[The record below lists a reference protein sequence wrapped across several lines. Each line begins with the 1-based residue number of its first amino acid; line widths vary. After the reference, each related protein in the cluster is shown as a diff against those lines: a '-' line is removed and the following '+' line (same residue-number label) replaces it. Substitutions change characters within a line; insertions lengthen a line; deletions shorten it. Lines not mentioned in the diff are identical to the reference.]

1 MSSLALSPS
10 FISPVISAPFPSLHH
25 SFSNFQYP
33 LLPPPLASGECPL
46 IVTAASEAGLAVAA
60 GGG

>member
-1 MSSLALSPS
+1 MSSLALSSS

-33 LLPPPLASGECPL
+33 LLPPLGSGECPL
-46 IVTAASEAGLAVAA
+46 IVAAASEAGLAVAA